1 MQVGLQGGLS
11 WLGTQ
16 LALTKDSTSLNQL
29 FVQEY
34 MTWDLIK
41 LWPNWLESHVWA
53 VAACCLYVINQE
65 IRRTETNRISLPSSA
80 SGGPSAPCLDRRIS
94 LGLSPPN
101 KPWEQKRV
109 ILESSIKSVS
119 EVYKQ
124 MCNYL
129 VSDRSCSLIRWI
141 HCSSSGALYDA
152 RYSSRS
158 LLKKVGDSPALA
170 LLPSGNRGNKGLIHI
185 LVWRYYV
192 KGLFHN
198 WTLHLDTVHTRAQ
211 THPCVFWYQ
220 SALMRLEVRMMTLKP
235 SSYHSS
241 IIFLL
246 NETQQVQT
254 NCNGSHLVVHLK
266 GRGTQTIPEYTL
278 AEPVCFSLWQHQES
292 DKSRQGKKSLRVV
305 SSKSNIQLGLSGRI
319 THISPIQRQIQTC

>member
-198 WTLHLDTVHTRAQ
+198 WTLHLDTVHTHARRLTLVFSGTSQLWWGWRSEWWLWSLPHTTAASSSCSMRHNKCKQ
-211 THPCVFWYQ
+211 T
-220 SALMRLEVRMMTLKP
+220 AMEVTWWC
-235 SSYHSS
+235 
-241 IIFLL
+241 I
-246 NETQQVQT
+246 
-254 NCNGSHLVVHLK
+254 
-266 GRGTQTIPEYTL
+266 
-278 AEPVCFSLWQHQES
+278 
-292 DKSRQGKKSLRVV
+292 
-305 SSKSNIQLGLSGRI
+305 
-319 THISPIQRQIQTC
+319 